1 MASLSSVMLSAGAGL
16 LPDPDPAVGVALQIP
31 PDLTA
36 ATDNYATTPI
46 VSQFSGVITSAANL
60 MLTTGTISSTQVI
73 YGGQSYDSSFAPTP
87 VFLPL
92 PPGPYPSP
100 ATATVTISGSE
111 VTAVNMVS
119 VGRGYRVA
127 EPPSVFFL
135 DGVGTGAS
143 ASAKIKEQPG
153 PLSSE
158 TFQSLVS
165 LGSSV
170 FPALT
175 DRIPAPLTT
184 LDTYF
189 DGARETWRS
198 SQIYDTGDIVAFVVL
213 PEYRDTVA
221 YIAGDRVKFSG
232 GAYQA
237 TTNTQAQPPTDTD
250 FWQPISVP
258 PLYYVAMMKNQ
269 AQPPP
274 SSAAWQPTSA
284 PFGLSSVVALDAD
297 TVMGQGDLTRF
308 CQVFTTATAYISQTN
323 SVIRGCNNSEILD
336 QTFDPNLGGMTT
348 LTTGALN
355 QVSSDLAAFSR
366 DLSAL
371 GTLISLANLDDLGLP
386 GELLAQLGRVSG
398 GLVPGVADNLLA
410 AGLDSDRVADLARGD
425 NTLSATQ
432 EKIAYTAMLAV
443 TGDVLQQVLLL
454 LKVRTAGITDMARLL
469 DPRLLFPTS
478 RGSLLCPNVSGLEPV
493 YLPNGSVN
501 TNLRQT
507 LSNAEVSAYSGP
519 NNTTGLQTLELIIP
533 ADQALANKALARSLS
548 QIKNI
553 ASAELDA
560 LAAAAA
566 LVQTNQGLGL
576 VESQTK
582 TVPAVVTQTYK
593 QDLVSASS
601 PDGTI
606 QLRDVVGVVTDTS
619 IITGLTQVAAQ
630 ISTIDTTVLS
640 GIFDRMQDLLTGVY
654 GSPYGPITI
663 PAGPGAGSY
672 ANVDVAL
679 QALIAVAELEILA
692 LAAADP
698 ETVAAT
704 TAVWLD
710 IAGSLQRQTINLSKA
725 GVEFSQLLGDDL
737 PAAMSFASS
746 LHAFSL
752 DPHTELFLTRVA
764 DPGTLSG
771 QSTVASLREGRNIVA
786 LQQAG
791 IQLDTQIPDR

>member
-36 ATDNYATTPI
+36 ATGNYAATPI
-46 VSQFSGVITSAANL
+46 VSQFAGVITSAANL

-73 YGGQSYDSSFAPTP
+73 YGGAGYDGSDAPAPT
-87 VFLPL
+87 FLPL
-92 PPGPYPSP
+92 PQGLYPSP
-100 ATATVTISGSE
+100 AAATVTISGSE

-135 DGVGTGAS
+135 GGAGIGAS

-153 PLSSE
+153 PLSSD

-189 DGARETWRS
+189 GGAQETWRS
-198 SQIYDTGDIVAFVVL
+198 GTVYDTGDIVAFVVL
-213 PEYRDTVA
+213 PEYRNTVT

-237 TTNTQAQPPTDTD
+237 TATTQASPPTDTD

-274 SSAAWQPTSA
+274 GSAAWQPTSA

-398 GLVPGVADNLLA
+398 GLVPAVVDNLLA
-410 AGLDSDRVADLARGD
+410 AGLDSGRVADLARGN

-469 DPRLLFPTS
+469 DPWMLFPTS

-493 YLPNGSVN
+493 YLPDGSVN

-507 LSNAEVSAYSGP
+507 LDNTAVLAYSGP

-533 ADQALANKALARSLS
+533 ADQALANKALARSLA

-553 ASAELDA
+553 ASAELPA

-582 TVPAVVTQTYK
+582 TVPAVVTETYK
-593 QDLVSASS
+593 QDLGSGSG
-601 PDGTI
+601 PDGVI
-606 QLRDVVGVVTDTS
+606 QLRDVVGVVTDAS
-619 IITGLTQVAAQ
+619 IITGLTRAAAQ
-630 ISTIDTTVLS
+630 ISAIDTTVLS
-640 GIFDRMQDLLTGVY
+640 GIFARMQDLLAGTY
-654 GSPYGPITI
+654 GGPYGPITI

-679 QALIAVAELEILA
+679 QALIAVAESEILI
-692 LAAADP
+692 LATGNPDTA
-698 ETVAAT
+698 TTT

-710 IAGSLQRQTINLSKA
+710 IAGSLQRQTINLASA
-725 GVEFSQLLGDDL
+725 GIEFGDLVGDNL

-746 LHAFSL
+746 LHAFSQ
-752 DPHTELFLTRVA
+752 DPDTNDFLIAVS
-764 DPGTLSG
+764 DLSTLSG
-771 QSTVASLREGRNIVA
+771 QSTVASLREGRNIAA